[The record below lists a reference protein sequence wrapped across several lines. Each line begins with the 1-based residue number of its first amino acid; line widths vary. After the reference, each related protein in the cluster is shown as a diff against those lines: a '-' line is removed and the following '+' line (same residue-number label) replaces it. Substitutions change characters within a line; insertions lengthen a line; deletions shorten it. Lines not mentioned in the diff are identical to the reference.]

1 MLETG
6 ERILSAH
13 TLYYWGDENDA
24 QLHTTT
30 FIYSYLLKYLRLAT
44 HNQTYNY
51 NIKTIVQRLLW
62 CLCCYIKKTASQARF
77 NLTDLSYIG
86 TACALEGY
94 YAV

>member
-6 ERILSAH
+6 ERIPQRPH
-13 TLYYWGDENDA
+13 TLYFFWGGDENDA

-51 NIKTIVQRLLW
+51 KTKTIFVAYVVTKKKKKQLLG
-62 CLCCYIKKTASQARF
+62 QD
-77 NLTDLSYIG
+77 LT
-86 TACALEGY
+86 
-94 YAV
+94 